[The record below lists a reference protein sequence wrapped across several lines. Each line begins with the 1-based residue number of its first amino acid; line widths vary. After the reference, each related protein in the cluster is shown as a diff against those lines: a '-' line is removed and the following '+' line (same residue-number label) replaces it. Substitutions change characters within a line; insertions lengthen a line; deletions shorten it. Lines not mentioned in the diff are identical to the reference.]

1 MKRNET
7 SPHVHLLSI
16 TCHGVRAVC
25 LPVLCVHIPRTLALS
40 LALPLALLAFHN
52 NIGAS
57 PSLVHPTSSFHEYT
71 HYTSIPFLSPSLF
84 SSFVNNSFPFVSSI
98 RLSGGTERHR
108 PLTAREGQPECRMC
122 PLCSETKVSVVPGR
136 VKPSCGKLP
145 GG

>member
-1 MKRNET
+1 MSICCLSRVMVCVQFVCR
-7 SPHVHLLSI
+7 SFVFIFHV
-16 TCHGVRAVC
+16 
-25 LPVLCVHIPRTLALS
+25 LS
-40 LALPLALLAFHN
+40 LSLSRALPLALLAFHN

-71 HYTSIPFLSPSLF
+71 HHTSIPFLSPSLF
-84 SSFVNNSFPFVSSI
+84 SSFVNNSFPFVPSI